1 MERFMTSHYKIIGI
15 AGSGAMGSG
24 IAQVA
29 AKAGHEVILYDVS
42 KAALE
47 KAIVS
52 MRASMDKLVAKDTI
66 SKADADALLSRISTS
81 HDVSDLTPCSI
92 VIEAVIE
99 DLGIKKEL
107 FTRLEGL
114 VSETCV
120 LATNTSS
127 LSVTSVAA
135 SLAKPERC
143 LGIHFFNPAPLMRL
157 VEIIPAVQTAAH
169 IVDDVQKLLS
179 HWGKNTVLAKDTPG
193 FIVNK
198 IARPFYGE
206 AIRILEEGLADIHT
220 IDHAMTSL
228 GFRMGP
234 FTLMDFIGHDVNYRV
249 TESVWRG
256 FYFDGRYKPSFSQL
270 RLMEAGFLGRKSG
283 RGFYNYLED
292 ANMTAEVTKDMAFIQ
307 IRILSMLVN
316 EAADTIWQGICSQ
329 EDAETAVCLGLNYPK
344 GLLAWGQETG
354 YDTIV
359 AQLEQLHET
368 YREERYRVCPLL
380 KKLAKL

>member
-1 MERFMTSHYKIIGI
+1 MTSQYKIVGI

-29 AKAGHEVILYDVS
+29 AKAGHEVVLYDVS
-42 KAALE
+42 QAALE
-47 KAIVS
+47 KAMVS
-52 MRASMDKLVAKDTI
+52 MRASMDKLVAKGTI
-66 SKADADALLSRISTS
+66 PKADADALLSRISTS
-81 HDVSDLTPCSI
+81 HDVGDLSPCDI

-107 FTRLEGL
+107 FNRLEGL
-114 VSETCV
+114 VSKSCV

-135 SLAKPERC
+135 SLLKPERC
-143 LGIHFFNPAPLMRL
+143 VGIHFFNPAPLMRL
-157 VEIIPAVQTAAH
+157 VEIIPAVQTYAH
-169 IVDDVQKLLS
+169 IVDDVQALIGQ
-179 HWGKNTVLAKDTPG
+179 WGKSTVLAKDTPG

-198 IARPFYGE
+198 IARPYYGE
-206 AIRILEEGLADIHT
+206 AIRILEEGLADIRT

-249 TESVWRG
+249 TESVWKG
-256 FYFDGRYKPSFSQL
+256 FYFDSRYRPSFSQL

-283 RGFYNYLED
+283 RGFYNYVEEESMPE
-292 ANMTAEVTKDMAFIQ
+292 ANTQDMEYIQ
-307 IRILSMLVN
+307 SRILSMLVN
-316 EAADTIWQGICSQ
+316 EAADTVWQGICSQ
-329 EDAETAVCLGLNYPK
+329 EDADTAVCLGLNYPK
-344 GLLAWGQETG
+344 GLLAWGNEIGYNTIVGQLERLQET
-354 YDTIV
+354 Y
-359 AQLEQLHET
+359 Q
-368 YREERYRVCPLL
+368 EERYRVCPLL

>member
-1 MERFMTSHYKIIGI
+1 MTSQYKIVGI

-29 AKAGHEVILYDVS
+29 ARAGHEVILYDVS
-42 KAALE
+42 QAALE
-47 KAIVS
+47 KAMVS
-52 MRASMDKLVAKDTI
+52 MRASMDKLVAKGTV

-81 HDVSDLTPCSI
+81 HDVSDLSPCSI

-114 VSETCV
+114 VSESCL

-135 SLAKPERC
+135 SLAKPQRC
-143 LGIHFFNPAPLMRL
+143 VGIHFFNPAPLMRL
-157 VEIIPAVQTAAH
+157 VEMIPAVQTSTH
-169 IVDDVQKLLS
+169 IIDDVQKLIS
-179 HWGKNTVLAKDTPG
+179 QWGKNTVLAKDTPG

-256 FYFDGRYKPSFSQL
+256 FYFDSRYKPSFSQL

-283 RGFYNYLED
+283 RGFYNYAEGENMPD
-292 ANMTAEVTKDMAFIQ
+292 ADTQDMEFIQ
-307 IRILSMLVN
+307 SRILCMLVN
-316 EAADTIWQGICSQ
+316 EAADTVWQGICSQ
-329 EDAETAVCLGLNYPK
+329 EDADTAVCLGLNYPK
-344 GLLAWGQETG
+344 GLLAWGHEIG

>member
-1 MERFMTSHYKIIGI
+1 MECFMTSQYKIVGI

-29 AKAGHEVILYDVS
+29 ARAGHEVILYDVS
-42 KAALE
+42 QAALE
-47 KAIVS
+47 KAMVS
-52 MRASMDKLVAKDTI
+52 MRASMDKLVAKGTV

-81 HDVSDLTPCSI
+81 HDVSDLSPCSI

-114 VSETCV
+114 VSESCL

-135 SLAKPERC
+135 SLAKPQRC
-143 LGIHFFNPAPLMRL
+143 VGIHFFNPAPLMRL
-157 VEIIPAVQTAAH
+157 VEMIPAVQTSTH
-169 IVDDVQKLLS
+169 IIDDVQKLIS
-179 HWGKNTVLAKDTPG
+179 QWGKNTVLAKDTPG

-256 FYFDGRYKPSFSQL
+256 FYFDSRYKPSFSQL

-283 RGFYNYLED
+283 RGFYNYAEGENMPD
-292 ANMTAEVTKDMAFIQ
+292 ADTQDMEFIQ
-307 IRILSMLVN
+307 SRILCMLVN
-316 EAADTIWQGICSQ
+316 EAADTVWQGICSQ
-329 EDAETAVCLGLNYPK
+329 EDADTAVCLGLNYPK
-344 GLLAWGQETG
+344 GLLAWGHEIG